1 MLHQELKRHLKREYA
16 KLLTLLQAYAI
27 IAAGVRIICTN
38 QVGRAGHWDTMISP
52 RVGHPWTESAAAQV
66 GTGAR
71 TKVISTQG
79 LASMRDNIVTIF
91 GSRTFEALT
100 PVSVEADD
108 GLAIHG

>member
-1 MLHQELKRHLKREYA
+1 M
-16 KLLTLLQAYAI
+16 
-27 IAAGVRIICTN
+27 
-38 QVGRAGHWDTMISP
+38 
-52 RVGHPWTESAAAQV
+52 QV

-100 PVSVEADD
+100 PVNVDASD

>member
-1 MLHQELKRHLKREYA
+1 MLLVAWGSLQKPLNTN
-16 KLLTLLQAYAI
+16 LLE
-27 IAAGVRIICTN
+27 
-38 QVGRAGHWDTMISP
+38 M
-52 RVGHPWTESAAAQV
+52 QV

-100 PVSVEADD
+100 PLDGNIAD
-108 GLAIHG
+108 GLTIQGCVLRSKLITMHAFLPILFL